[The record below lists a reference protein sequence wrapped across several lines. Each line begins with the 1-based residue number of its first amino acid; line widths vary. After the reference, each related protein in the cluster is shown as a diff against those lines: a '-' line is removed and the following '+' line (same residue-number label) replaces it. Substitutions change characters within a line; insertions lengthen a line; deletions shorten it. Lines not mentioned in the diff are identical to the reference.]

1 MVSGA
6 AAEDAVDER
15 KLIENE
21 RKKELKNA
29 ANGSSADGFFNAP
42 QMDDT
47 NEIVLPQDKPMIPP
61 AVDVPVAPPSGSA
74 PAPINP
80 EDDFQQKAQQI
91 NATSAVTP
99 GQAAQLDALL
109 SRYMADEISTAEYQA
124 ERNKILAGGQ

>member
-42 QMDDT
+42 QVDDT
-47 NEIVLPQDKPMIPP
+47 NEIVLPQDEPMIPP
-61 AVDVPVAPPSGSA
+61 AVDKPAASSSGNASA
-74 PAPINP
+74 PASPQA
-80 EDDFQQKAQQI
+80 DFQQKAQQI
-91 NATSAVTP
+91 NAATAVTP
-99 GQAAQLDALL
+99 QQETQLNALL
-109 SRYMADEISTAEYQA
+109 DRYMSNEISTEEYQA
-124 ERNKILAGGQ
+124 ERKKILAGGQ